1 MLPSSFDI
9 TTSSPM
15 RLKSSVQ
22 FGFGLLAACYMATGI
37 AALAVAGY
45 IVSENA
51 SPKRETIVTTNIV
64 KSLFVAGVFIII
76 VSLVGIT
83 GALSPLSR
91 KRWLLA
97 YIWLLAMT
105 ILFETGVGI
114 WLWSRT
120 LDIGDLYG
128 SNWRSLWSDAMKRSY
143 QDDYQCC
150 GYLNPHDSPVLS
162 SDSCQNVN
170 ESSFGCTHFVHEFA
184 LDSLGHIYTCVFSF
198 VLVDFLAMMSG
209 LVVLI
214 VRNDEERWRW
224 SRANSIFKS
233 MKGGDRN
240 CFAAK
245 AANATPEHQYEDPY
259 IWITPNAQTM
269 YSPHC
274 RQ

>member
-1 MLPSSFDI
+1 MLPPFDV
-9 TTSSPM
+9 TASSPM
-15 RLKSSVQ
+15 RLNSSVQ
-22 FGFGLLAACYMATGI
+22 FGFGLLTACYMATGI
-37 AALAVAGY
+37 TALAVAGY
-45 IVSENA
+45 IVGEDD
-51 SPKRETIVTTNIV
+51 SPKRETIVTTNII

-76 VSLVGIT
+76 TSLVGIT

-128 SNWRSLWSDAMKRSY
+128 SNWRSLWSEAMKRSY

-198 VLVDFLAMMSG
+198 VLVDVLAMMSG

-214 VRNDEERWRW
+214 IRNDEERWRW

-233 MKGGDRN
+233 IKGGDRN
-240 CFAAK
+240 GFAAM
-245 AANATPEHQYEDPY
+245 ATNANPEYQYEDPY
-259 IWITPNAQTM
+259 IWITPNAQA
-269 YSPHC
+269 
-274 RQ
+274 